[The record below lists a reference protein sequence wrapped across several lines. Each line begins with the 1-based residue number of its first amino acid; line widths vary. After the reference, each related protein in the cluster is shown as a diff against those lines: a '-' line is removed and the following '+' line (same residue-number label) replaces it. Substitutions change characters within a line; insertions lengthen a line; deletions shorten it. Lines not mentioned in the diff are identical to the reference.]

1 MLKIPQPK
9 PIYVQLEQRVQ
20 ELEDENNRLK
30 QLEQKYRRRDDYL
43 SALHETAIGLID
55 LLDKEELLETI
66 LYRAALL
73 TDTTH
78 GYIYLL
84 NPDGMH
90 MQMQVGMGFF
100 KGQLGRQ
107 VKAGEGMGGKVWQS
121 EQPLVV
127 EDYQSWQ
134 GRLPDKSLDLLG
146 PVAGIP
152 LKSDEGVLGVIG
164 LARTEKGQQ
173 FTDEDVVILGRFAEL
188 ALMALEKARLITDAR
203 RELTERE
210 KTEKSLRQSEQR
222 YRSLLESSP
231 DPVVVYNM
239 QGFATYVNPAFEQTF
254 GFSRKELLGKQIDF
268 VPDESWPETR
278 AAIESMLSGDKIHL
292 FETRRLTK
300 SGQVLDVQL
309 SSTIY
314 HDSDGR
320 PTGNI
325 VTLRDISVLKK
336 VEQKLHEYQNRL
348 EDLVKERTVELA
360 RTNEKL
366 AMEIEDR
373 KRAEKSLRQREVELQ
388 AQSQHLGE
396 VNTALKVLLKQRE
409 EDKTELAENV
419 WSNVKQLIRPYLE
432 RLQKS
437 RLTTEQQTLASIVQ
451 SNLDNVLSPLIS
463 KLTTTRLNLTPTEIR
478 VANLVKEG
486 RTNKEIAELL
496 CVSKNTILFHRY
508 NIRSKLGIKNKKVN
522 LRSHLLSYEK

>member
-1 MLKIPQPK
+1 MQKIPLLLIFLGHVWVDTSQGILPVVLVK
-9 PIYVQLEQRVQ
+9 LK
-20 ELEDENNRLK
+20 ELF
-30 QLEQKYRRRDDYL
+30 
-43 SALHETAIGLID
+43 S
-55 LLDKEELLETI
+55 
-66 LYRAALL
+66 
-73 TDTTH
+73 
-78 GYIYLL
+78 L
-84 NPDGMH
+84 NYF
-90 MQMQVGMGFF
+90 QVGLVMMVLNLTSSVIQPVFGYVSDHLRTGWFVPVGILWTALMMGL
-100 KGQLGRQ
+100 LGWTPSYA
-107 VKAGEGMGGKVWQS
+107 VAVLLVGFAGLGTAAFHPRAMMAVYLISGSRRGLGAAIFTTGGNV
-121 EQPLVV
+121 
-127 EDYQSWQ
+127 
-134 GRLPDKSLDLLG
+134 GFALG
-146 PVAGIP
+146 PVVGIP
-152 LKSDEGVLGVIG
+152 LKSDAGVLGVIG

-173 FTDEDVVILGRFAEL
+173 FAKEDVVILRRFAEL
-188 ALMALEKARLITDAR
+188 ALMALEKSRLITDAR

-210 KTEKSLRQSEQR
+210 KTEKNLRQSEQR

-231 DPVVVYNM
+231 DPVVVYDM

-254 GFSRKELLGKQIDF
+254 GFSREELLGKQIDF
-268 VPDESWPETR
+268 VPEESWPETR
-278 AAIESMLSGDKIHL
+278 AAIESMLSGNKIHL

-325 VTLRDISVLKK
+325 VTLRDITALKK
-336 VEQKLHEYQNRL
+336 VQQELHEYQTRL
-348 EDLVKERTVELA
+348 EDRVKARTVELA
-360 RTNEKL
+360 RANRQL
-366 AMEIEDR
+366 ALEIEDR
-373 KRAEKSLRQREVELQ
+373 KRADKSLRQREVELQ

-451 SNLDNVLSPLIS
+451 SNLDNILSPLIG
-463 KLTTTRLNLTPTEIR
+463 KLTATRLNLTPMEIR

>member
-9 PIYVQLEQRVQ
+9 PIYVQLEQRVK
-20 ELEDENNRLK
+20 ELEEEML
-30 QLEQKYRRRDDYL
+30 QLRELEGQYRRRDNYL
-43 SALHETAIGLID
+43 TALHETAIGLID

-73 TDTTH
+73 TDTTN

-84 NPDGMH
+84 NPDGLH

-107 VKAGEGMGGKVWQS
+107 VKIGEGMGGKVWQS
-121 EQPLVV
+121 EKPLVV
-127 EDYQSWQ
+127 EDYQHWQ
-134 GRLPDKSLDLLG
+134 GRLPDKSLDALG
-146 PVAGIP
+146 PIVGIP
-152 LKSDEGVLGVIG
+152 LKSDQGVLGVIG
-164 LARTEKGQQ
+164 LARTEKGLQ

-188 ALMALEKARLITDAR
+188 ALIALEKARLITEAR

-210 KTEKSLRQSEQR
+210 KTERNLRQSEER

-231 DPVVVYNM
+231 DPVVVYDM
-239 QGFATYVNPAFEQTF
+239 EGYATYVNPAFEQTF

-268 VPDESWPETR
+268 VPEEAWPETR
-278 AAIESMLSGDKIHL
+278 QAIESMLSGNKIHL

-314 HDSDGR
+314 HDRDGE

-325 VTLRDISVLKK
+325 VTLRDITALKK
-336 VEQKLHEYQNRL
+336 AETALHDYQNRL
-348 EDLVKERTVELA
+348 EELVKERTAELA
-360 RTNEKL
+360 RTNEQL
-366 AMEIEDR
+366 ASEVDDR
-373 KRAEKSLRQREVELQ
+373 KRAEKSLRQREVELK
-388 AQSQHLGE
+388 AQSQHLAE

-437 RLTTEQQTLASIVQ
+437 RLSTQQKTLANILQ
-451 SNLDNVLSPLIS
+451 SNLDNILSPLIS
-463 KLTTTRLNLTPTEIR
+463 NLTSTRLNLTPMEIR

-522 LRSHLLSYEK
+522 LRSHLLSYDK

>member
-9 PIYVQLEQRVQ
+9 PIYVQLEQRVK
-20 ELEDENNRLK
+20 ELEEEVLRLR
-30 QLEQKYRRRDDYL
+30 QLQRRYRRRDDYL
-43 SALHETAIGLID
+43 TALHETAIGLID

-73 TDTTH
+73 TDTRH

-84 NPDGMH
+84 TADGFH

-107 VKAGEGMGGKVWQS
+107 VTLGQGMGGKVWQS

-127 EDYQSWQ
+127 DDYQHWN
-134 GRLPDKSLDLLG
+134 GRLPDKSLDPLG
-146 PVAGIP
+146 PVVGIP
-152 LKSDEGVLGVIG
+152 LKSDQGVLGVIG
-164 LARTEKGQQ
+164 LARTEKGQR
-173 FTDEDVVILGRFAEL
+173 FTNEDVVILGRFAEL
-188 ALMALEKARLITDAR
+188 ALIALEKARLITDAR

-210 KTEKSLRQSEQR
+210 KTEHNLRRSEER

-231 DPVVVYNM
+231 DPVVVYDM
-239 QGFATYVNPAFEQTF
+239 QGHATYVNPAFEQTF
-254 GFSRKELLGKQIDF
+254 GYSREELLGKQIDF
-268 VPDESWPETR
+268 VPSEAWPETR
-278 AAIESMLSGDKIHL
+278 AAIESMLSGNKIHL

-300 SGQVLDVQL
+300 SGKVLDVQL

-314 HDSDGR
+314 HNREGR

-325 VTLRDISVLKK
+325 VTLRDISALKQA
-336 VEQKLHEYQNRL
+336 EQALHEYQNRL
-348 EDLVKERTVELA
+348 EELVKERTAELG
-360 RTNEKL
+360 RTNEQL
-366 AMEIEDR
+366 ALEIDDR
-373 KRAEKSLRQREVELQ
+373 RRAEKSLRQREEDLE

-396 VNTALKVLLKQRE
+396 VNTALKVLLEQRE
-409 EDKTELAENV
+409 EDKNELAENV
-419 WSNVKQLIRPYLE
+419 WSNVQQLIRPYLE

-437 RLTTEQQTLASIVQ
+437 RLTTQQQTLANILQ
-451 SNLDNVLSPLIS
+451 SNLDNVLSPLIRN
-463 KLTTTRLNLTPTEIR
+463 LTSSRLNLTPTEIR

-496 CVSKNTILFHRY
+496 YVSKNTILFHRY

-522 LRSHLLSYEK
+522 LRSHLLTYDK